1 MRKKLTWFHSLII
14 FAALLI
20 LMIASLFCVNAVNR
34 SNYENELRNY
44 LSLSNE
50 VLVLEETGKDD
61 KTAIKDMAY
70 AMTNRN
76 SEIRITVIDMNGKV
90 IYDTD
95 RSEIETSHLD
105 REEIK
110 TLGKIVYRDSKTL
123 NKKMM
128 YLAALDSQ
136 EKYYIRV
143 AIPLGNINGI
153 LRITILVSTITLIVV
168 MVSSVIIDIFVIDR
182 SLKPLKEDT
191 RRLAS
196 IIGSD
201 YVDTDGDDLTSI
213 SYQIDRTKDLID
225 EKIRFLTLEKEKL
238 NFIINS
244 MNQGLLILDEEKNVQ
259 LFNRASEE
267 IFKAHIDENIQ
278 LTGITIL
285 PEVHDACKEA
295 LKGNPSTLDISVYNK
310 QYLVNI
316 SPIQENWI
324 RQGETKKGILMTLVD
339 ISDKKRLEDAKRDFF
354 ANASHELK
362 SPLTSIIG
370 YTEMIKDGFITEE
383 KDVNEAE
390 DRILSEA
397 KRMNEIVKEML
408 DLSRLESEDP
418 NKKIESLLIL
428 TKSRL
433 IASQFEE
440 ELKKNSVEIEFLG
453 DDFNIDMDTDDLNLL
468 LKNLI
473 ENGIR
478 YNKQG
483 GKVVIRC
490 DREHKILSISDTGI
504 GIAKDNLNRIFE
516 RFYRVDKA
524 RSRKL
529 GGTGLGLSIVKHI
542 CMNYSI
548 SIKVDSILDVGTT
561 FTLSF

>member
-128 YLAALDSQ
+128 YLASLDSQ

-143 AIPLGNINGI
+143 AIPLGNINEI

-370 YTEMIKDGFITEE
+370 YTEMIKNGFITEE

-418 NKKIESLLIL
+418 NKKIESLPLL
-428 TKSRL
+428 TQARL

-440 ELKKNSVEIEFLG
+440 EMKKNSVEIEFLG
-453 DDFNIDMDTDDLNLL
+453 DDFKVDMDKDDLNLL

-473 ENGIR
+473 ENGIH

-483 GKVVIRC
+483 GKVAIRC
-490 DREHKILSISDTGI
+490 DKDHKTLSISDTGI

-548 SIKVDSILDVGTT
+548 SIKGDSILDVGTT

>member
-128 YLAALDSQ
+128 YLASLDSQ

-370 YTEMIKDGFITEE
+370 YTEMIKNGFITEE

-428 TKSRL
+428 TQSRL
-433 IASQFEE
+433 IASQFDE

>member
-50 VLVLEETGKDD
+50 VLVLKETGKDD

-70 AMTNRN
+70 AMTNKN

-128 YLAALDSQ
+128 YLASLDSQ

-370 YTEMIKDGFITEE
+370 YTEMIKNGFITEG

-428 TKSRL
+428 TQSRL

-440 ELKKNSVEIEFLG
+440 ELKKNSVDIEFLG
-453 DDFNIDMDTDDLNLL
+453 DDFIVDMDTDDLNLL

-548 SIKVDSILDVGTT
+548 SIQVDSILDVGTT

>member
-1 MRKKLTWFHSLII
+1 MRKKLTWSHSLII
-14 FAALLI
+14 LAALLI
-20 LMIASLFCVNAVNR
+20 MMIASLFCVNAVNR
-34 SNYENELRNY
+34 SNYEKELRNY
-44 LSLSNE
+44 LSLTRQ
-50 VLVLEETGKDD
+50 VLVLEEKSKDET
-61 KTAIKDMAY
+61 TAIKDTAY
-70 AMTNRN
+70 AMTNKN
-76 SEIRITVIDMNGKV
+76 GEIRITVIDMQGKV
-90 IYDTD
+90 VYDTD

-110 TLGKIVYRDSKTL
+110 TLGKIVYRDSETL

-128 YLAALDSQ
+128 YLASLDDQ
-136 EKYYIRV
+136 EKYYVRV
-143 AIPLGNINGI
+143 AIPLGNINEI
-153 LRITILVSTITLIVV
+153 LRITILVSTVTLIVV
-168 MVSSVIIDIFVIDR
+168 MVSSIIIDIFVIDK

-201 YVDTDGDDLTSI
+201 YVEADGDDLASI

-244 MNQGLLILDEEKNVQ
+244 MSQGLLILDEEKNVQ
-259 LFNRASEE
+259 LFNKASED
-267 IFKAHIDENIQ
+267 IFRTKIDDDSK
-278 LTGITIL
+278 LTAITIL
-285 PEVHDACKEA
+285 PEIHDACKEA
-295 LKGNPSTLDISVYNK
+295 LMGNHSSLDISVNAR
-310 QYLVNI
+310 QYLINV

-324 RQGETKKGILMTLVD
+324 KPNETKKGIMITLVD

-370 YTEMIKDGFITEE
+370 YTEMIKNGFITDE
-383 KDVNEAE
+383 KDVKEAE
-390 DRILSEA
+390 DRVLSEA

-418 NKKIESLLIL
+418 NKKIESLSVL
-428 TKSRL
+428 TQARL
-433 IASQFEE
+433 VTSQFEE
-440 ELKKNSVEIEFLG
+440 EIEKNSIHMEFLG
-453 DDFNIDMDTDDLNLL
+453 DDFDVNMDKDDFNLL

-473 ENGIR
+473 ENAIR
-478 YNKQG
+478 YNKND
-483 GKVVIRC
+483 GKVIIKS
-490 DREHKILSISDTGI
+490 DRSKKTLSVSDTGI
-504 GIAKDNLNRIFE
+504 GIAKENLNRIFE

-542 CMNYSI
+542 CLNYSV
-548 SIKVDSILDVGTT
+548 SIKVDSIIDVGTT
-561 FTLSF
+561 FTLTF

>member
-128 YLAALDSQ
+128 YLASLDSQ

-201 YVDTDGDDLTSI
+201 YVDTDGDDLASI

-259 LFNRASEE
+259 LFNKASEE

-370 YTEMIKDGFITEE
+370 YTEMIKNGFITEE
-383 KDVNEAE
+383 KDVNEAK

-428 TKSRL
+428 TQSRL